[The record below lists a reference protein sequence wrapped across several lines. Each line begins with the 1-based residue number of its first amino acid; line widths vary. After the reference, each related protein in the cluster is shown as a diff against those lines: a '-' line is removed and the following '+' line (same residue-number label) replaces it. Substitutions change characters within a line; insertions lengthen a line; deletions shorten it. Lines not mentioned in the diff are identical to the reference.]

1 MEQQTKYQGFWDPL
15 PRRNLTAWLLWFFAG
30 FAVWAG
36 TYHWTF
42 HAVSIPFSVGFWALM
57 IAVPFA
63 MPKRVREMAL
73 LFGAIVMA
81 LIVTTL

>member
-1 MEQQTKYQGFWDPL
+1 
-15 PRRNLTAWLLWFFAG
+15 
-30 FAVWAG
+30 
-36 TYHWTF
+36 
-42 HAVSIPFSVGFWALM
+42 M